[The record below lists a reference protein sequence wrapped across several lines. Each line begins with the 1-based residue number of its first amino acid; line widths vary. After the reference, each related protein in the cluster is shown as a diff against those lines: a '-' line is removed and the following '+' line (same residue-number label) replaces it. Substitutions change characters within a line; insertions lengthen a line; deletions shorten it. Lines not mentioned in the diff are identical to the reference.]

1 MVSSMTGF
9 GRAKAGHAT
18 HVTVE
23 MKSVNHRF
31 LEMSIRLPKGMMRFE
46 DMIRK
51 KIGERI
57 RRGRLE
63 VSVTFEGE
71 ELSARRLHVDWD
83 LLEQYKKAMEETKH
97 RFQMPEAI
105 TVQQL
110 FMMPEVASIEETESL
125 NDEFEES
132 LQEAVEAAVTMLGRM
147 RDTEG
152 ERLHN
157 DVQQRLSDIEGC
169 VNAIIPHAPTVV
181 QKYRERLEAKLK
193 EVYNHDLDEQRLLT
207 EIVLYAD
214 RCDIHE
220 ELVRLKSHLEQFHE
234 TLMDQE
240 PIGRKLEFIVQ
251 EMHRE
256 MNTIGSK
263 ANDLTISKY
272 VVDMKNH
279 VEKIREQVQ
288 NIE

>member
-18 HVTVE
+18 SVTVE

-31 LEMSIRLPKGMMRFE
+31 LEMSIRLPKGMLRFE

-51 KIGERI
+51 AIGERI

-63 VSVTFEGE
+63 VSVTVEGE
-71 ELSARRLHVDWD
+71 GLSERRLHVDWD
-83 LLEQYKKAMEETKH
+83 LLAQYKKAMEETKNK
-97 RFQMPEAI
+97 FQMSDSI

-125 NDEFEES
+125 TNEFEDA
-132 LQEAVEAAVTMLGRM
+132 LQEAVAAAVDMLVRM
-147 RDTEG
+147 RDAEG
-152 ERLHN
+152 GRLHN
-157 DVQQRLSDIEGC
+157 DLRERLHDIAGC
-169 VNAIIPHAPTVV
+169 VNAIIPHVPSVI
-181 QKYRERLEAKLK
+181 QRYRERLEAKLK
-193 EVYNHDLDEQRLLT
+193 EVYNHDLDEQRLLA

-234 TLMDQE
+234 TLMDQD